1 MSGLLGQKIGMT
13 SVYDEHGNLIPVSV
27 IKAGPCKI
35 VSIRTKEKNGYHA
48 LQLGF
53 GEKKEKRVSK
63 PVLGQFK
70 KKELTPSKVLREF
83 KFSSDKEFKIGEEIS
98 VNIFSEGEKIKI
110 RGRSKGKGFQG
121 VMRRHG
127 FGGVGGT
134 THGQSDRLRAPG
146 SIGASSYPSRVFKG
160 QRMAGRMGYEN
171 VTISNL
177 KIFKIIPDQNLI
189 LIGGAVPGA
198 HHEHG
203 LRQFADGARS
213 GPAPR
218 APEELFVRAAAPVG

>member
-13 SVYDEHGNLIPVSV
+13 SVYNENGDLIPVSV

-35 VSIRTKEKNGYHA
+35 VSIKTKEKDGYHA

-70 KKELTPSKVLREF
+70 KKDLTPSKVLKEF

-98 VNIFSEGEKIKI
+98 VGIFSEGEKIKV

-171 VTISNL
+171 VTVSNL
-177 KIFKIIPDQNLI
+177 KIFKIIPEQNLI
-189 LIGGAVPGA
+189 LVSGAVPGA
-198 HHEHG
+198 IN
-203 LRQFADGARS
+203 S
-213 GPAPR
+213 IV
-218 APEELFVRAAAPVG
+218 ELLKR

>member
-1 MSGLLGQKIGMT
+1 MSGLIGKKLGMS
-13 SVYDEHGNLIPVSV
+13 SVFNAQGDLIPVTV
-27 IKAGPCKI
+27 IQAGPCKI
-35 VSIRTKEKNGYHA
+35 VSIRKKDKDGYES

-53 GEKKEKRVSK
+53 GDKKEKNISK

-70 KKELTPSKVLREF
+70 KKELTPSIVL
-83 KFSSDKEFKIGEEIS
+83 KEFRFPAGTEYKIGDEIK
-98 VNIFSEGEKIKI
+98 VDFFKEGEKIKV

-160 QRMAGRMGYEN
+160 TRMAGRKGYAN
-171 VTISNL
+171 TTAANL
-177 KIFKIIPDQNLI
+177 SVVKVLPEQNLI
-189 LIGGAVPGA
+189 LVKGAVPGSINS
-198 HHEHG
+198 
-203 LRQFADGARS
+203 FV
-213 GPAPR
+213 
-218 APEELFVRAAAPVG
+218 ELIKP

>member
-13 SVYDEHGNLIPVSV
+13 SVYNEHGDLVPVSV
-27 IKAGPCKI
+27 VKAGPCKI
-35 VSIRTKEKNGYHA
+35 VSIRTKDKDGYHA

-53 GEKKEKRVSK
+53 GEKSEKKVSK

-70 KKELTPSKVLREF
+70 KKEIVPAKVLKEF
-83 KFSSDKEFKIGEEIS
+83 KFPSDQEFKIGDEINVS
-98 VNIFSEGEKIKI
+98 IFTEGEKIKV
-110 RGRSKGKGFQG
+110 RAKSKGKGFQG

-127 FGGVGGT
+127 FGGVGGA

-160 QRMAGRMGYEN
+160 QKMAGRMGYEN

-177 KIFKIIPDQNLI
+177 KVFKIIPEQNLI
-189 LIGGAVPGA
+189 LVRGAVPGA
-198 HHEHG
+198 INTIV
-203 LRQFADGARS
+203 
-213 GPAPR
+213 
-218 APEELFVRAAAPVG
+218 ELLKR

>member
-13 SVYDEHGNLIPVSV
+13 SVYNEHGDLVPVSV

-35 VSIRTKEKNGYHA
+35 VTVRTKEKDGYFA

-53 GEKKEKRVSK
+53 GEKKEKKTTK
-63 PVLGQFK
+63 PVAGQFK
-70 KKELTPSKVLREF
+70 KNQLTPAKVLREF
-83 KFSSDKEFKIGEEIS
+83 KFTPDKEYKIGDEIK
-98 VNIFSEGEKIKI
+98 VDIFSEGEKIKV
-110 RGRSKGKGFQG
+110 RAKSKGKGFQG

-146 SIGASSYPSRVFKG
+146 SIGASSFPSRVFKG
-160 QRMAGRMGYEN
+160 QRMAGRTGYEN

-177 KIFKIIPDQNLI
+177 KIFKIIPEQDLI
-189 LIGGAVPGA
+189 LLHGAVPGA
-198 HHEHG
+198 VN
-203 LRQFADGARS
+203 S
-213 GPAPR
+213 IV
-218 APEELFVRAAAPVG
+218 ELLKI